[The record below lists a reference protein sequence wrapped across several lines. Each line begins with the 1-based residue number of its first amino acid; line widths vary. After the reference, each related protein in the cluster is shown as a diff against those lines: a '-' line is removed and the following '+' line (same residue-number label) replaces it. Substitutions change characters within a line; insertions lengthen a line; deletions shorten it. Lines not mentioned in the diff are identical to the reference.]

1 MKKTALSIPLRIFLF
16 ISGLYIM
23 GFGVALS
30 VTADLGTT
38 PISSLP
44 FVLSVI
50 TPLSMGMVTFIMNM
64 VFVLIQ
70 ILILRKDFKKWYLLQ
85 IPSLFLFSAFIDLN
99 NYLLSGAVMG
109 AYWQQFLIML
119 LGCVVLAFGI
129 FLLIKADF
137 VMMPGDFLVRII
149 SKVTKKNFGH
159 VKVCFDCIIVA
170 AAAIVSFASL
180 QYIVGIREG
189 SLVAAVL
196 VGFIVNFYGKIFTRQ
211 GLKRTR
217 PQGRQ

>member
-1 MKKTALSIPLRIFLF
+1 MNKTALSIPLRIFLF

-23 GFGVALS
+23 GLGVALS
-30 VTADLGTT
+30 VAADLGTS

-44 FVLSVI
+44 FVLSVV
-50 TPLSMGMVTFIMNM
+50 TPLSMGTITFIMNM
-64 VFVLIQ
+64 VFVLLQ
-70 ILILRKDFKKWYLLQ
+70 ILILKKDFKKWYVLQ
-85 IPSLFLFSAFIDLN
+85 IPGLFLFSAFIDLN
-99 NYLLSGAVMG
+99 NYLLSGAFPD

-119 LGCVVLAFGI
+119 AGCVVLAFGI

-149 SKVTKKNFGH
+149 SKVAKKNFGH
-159 VKVCFDCIIVA
+159 VKIGFDCIIVA

-180 QYIVGIREG
+180 QCIVGIREG

-196 VGFIVNFYGKIFTRQ
+196 VGFIVNFYGRLFTRP
-211 GLKRTR
+211 GLKHSR
-217 PQGRQ
+217 PRDPQ

>member
-1 MKKTALSIPLRIFLF
+1 M
-16 ISGLYIM
+16 GL
-23 GFGVALS
+23 GVALS
-30 VTADLGTT
+30 VAADLGTS

-44 FVLSVI
+44 FVLSVV
-50 TPLSMGMVTFIMNM
+50 TPLSMGAITFIMNM
-64 VFVLIQ
+64 VFVLLQ
-70 ILILRKDFKKWYLLQ
+70 ILILKKDFKKWYVLQ
-85 IPSLFLFSAFIDLN
+85 IPGLFLFSAFIDLN
-99 NYLLSGAVMG
+99 NYLLSGAFPD

-119 LGCVVLAFGI
+119 AGCVVLAFGI

-159 VKVCFDCIIVA
+159 VKIGFDCIIVA

-180 QYIVGIREG
+180 QCIVGIREG

-196 VGFIVNFYGKIFTRQ
+196 VGFIVNFYGRLFTRP
-211 GLKRTR
+211 GLKHNRL
-217 PQGRQ
+217 QDQQ

>member
-1 MKKTALSIPLRIFLF
+1 M
-16 ISGLYIM
+16 GL
-23 GFGVALS
+23 GVALS
-30 VTADLGTT
+30 VAADLGTS

-44 FVLSVI
+44 FVLSVV
-50 TPLSMGMVTFIMNM
+50 TPLSMGTITFIMNM
-64 VFVLIQ
+64 VFVLLQ
-70 ILILRKDFKKWYLLQ
+70 ILILKKDFKKWYVLQ
-85 IPSLFLFSAFIDLN
+85 IPGLFLFSAFIDLN
-99 NYLLSGAVMG
+99 NYLLSGAFMD

-119 LGCVVLAFGI
+119 AGCVVLAFGI

-159 VKVCFDCIIVA
+159 VKIGFDCIIVA

-180 QYIVGIREG
+180 QSIVGIREG

-196 VGFIVNFYGKIFTRQ
+196 VGFIVNFYGRLFTRP
-211 GLKRTR
+211 GLKRNR
-217 PQGRQ
+217 PQDPQ